1 MTWSLYAASDA
12 FDGHREAWDALN
24 RASGNHVLL
33 DAGFVATLIRHF
45 GHPGLKLAV
54 SQDPARPGLM
64 LVEHVR
70 GGFWSTFQPS
80 QAPLGLALL
89 GSRQDVCGQ
98 MQRLIRAL
106 PGHALGLGVL
116 QQDPD
121 FTCFGEL
128 RAGGAVDSRV
138 EVIEYIRTARLTLSG
153 SFEDYWGS
161 RDRRWARDLA
171 RQRRRL
177 AERGA
182 RLDLQI
188 SRDPQEVADG
198 VRDYGLLEQAGWKGE
213 HGTAIAPDNAQGAF
227 YREALEY
234 FCARNEGVIYRLR
247 LDGRTVAA
255 NLSIER
261 DAMLIVL
268 KITYDEAIP
277 SLSPGHLLEEDMLR
291 AVFREGRI
299 KVEEYYGPFKP
310 WQARWTDEVRT
321 MHHLNFYR
329 SAGVA
334 RARRLLKG
342 AAGCLRAALRRGEA
356 AGVEGGP

>member
-1 MTWSLYAASDA
+1 MTWTLHPAAEA
-12 FDGHREAWDALN
+12 FDRHREAWDALN

-33 DAGFVATLIRHF
+33 DAGFVAMLIRHF
-45 GHPGLKLAV
+45 GHAGVKLAV
-54 SQDPARPGLM
+54 SRDPARPGLM
-64 LVEHVR
+64 LIERGR

-98 MQRLIRAL
+98 MQGLIRAL
-106 PGHALGLGVL
+106 PGYALGLAVL
-116 QQDPD
+116 QQDPE

-128 RAGGAVDSRV
+128 RAGVAGDPRAEVVD
-138 EVIEYIRTARLTLSG
+138 YIRTGRLTVSG
-153 SFEDYWGS
+153 SFEDYWAA

-171 RQRRRL
+171 RQRRRV

-182 RLDLQI
+182 RLELQV
-188 SRDPQEVADG
+188 SRDPAEVPDG
-198 VRDYGLLEQAGWKGE
+198 VREYGGLEQAGWKGAE
-213 HGTAIAPDNAQGAF
+213 GTAIAPDNAQGAF

-234 FCARNEGVIYRLR
+234 FCGRNEGVIYRLH

-255 NLSIER
+255 NLSVER

-299 KVEEYYGPFKP
+299 KVEEYYGPFKT

-321 MHHLNFYR
+321 VYHVNFYR
-329 SAGVA
+329 SAGIA
-334 RARRLLKG
+334 RARRMVKQAAERFRG
-342 AAGCLRAALRRGEA
+342 ARRRPTVPE
-356 AGVEGGP
+356 VEP

>member
-1 MTWSLYAASDA
+1 MSWSLHPGAA
-12 FDGHREAWDALN
+12 FDRYREAWDGLN

-33 DAGFVATLIRHF
+33 DAGFVATLLKHF
-45 GHPGLKLAV
+45 GHPGVMLAV
-54 SQDPARPGLM
+54 SEDPARPGLM
-64 LVEHVR
+64 LLERGR

-89 GSRQDVCGQ
+89 GARQDVDVQ

-106 PGHALGLGVL
+106 PGYALGVAVL

-121 FTCFGEL
+121 FTSFGDPTA
-128 RAGGAVDSRV
+128 RDARNPRV
-138 EVIEYIRTARLTLSG
+138 EALEYIRTARLTLSG

-161 RDRRWARDLA
+161 RDRRWVRDLA

-177 AERGA
+177 RDRGA
-182 RLDLQI
+182 TLELQV
-188 SRDPQEVADG
+188 SRDPGEVAEG
-198 VRDYGLLEQAGWKGE
+198 VRDYGRLEQAGWKGE
-213 HGTAIAPDNAQGAF
+213 EGTAIAPDNAQGAF
-227 YREALEY
+227 YRDALEH
-234 FCARNEGVIYRLR
+234 FCARGEGVVYRLR

-255 NLSIER
+255 NLSVER

-291 AVFREGRI
+291 TVFRERRI
-299 KVEEYYGPFKP
+299 KVEEYYGPFKT
-310 WQARWTDEVRT
+310 WQARWTDEVRA

-342 AAGCLRAALRRGEA
+342 TAARLRGPAGRRGGGGEA
-356 AGVEGGP
+356 RA

>member
-12 FDGHREAWDALN
+12 FDRHREAWDALN

-33 DAGFVATLIRHF
+33 DAGFIATLIRHF

-54 SQDPARPGLM
+54 SQDPVRPGLM

-70 GGFWSTFQPS
+70 GGFWRTFQPS

-106 PGHALGLGVL
+106 PGYALGLAVL

-121 FTCFGEL
+121 FTCFGAL
-128 RAGGAVDSRV
+128 RAGVAVDSRV
-138 EVIEYIRTARLTLSG
+138 EVVEYIRTARLTLSG

-177 AERGA
+177 ADRGA
-182 RLDLQI
+182 RLELQV
-188 SRDPQEVADG
+188 SRDPHEVADG
-198 VRDYGLLEQAGWKGE
+198 VRDYGRLEQAGWKGE
-213 HGTAIAPDNAQGAF
+213 HGTAIAPDNVQGAF

-299 KVEEYYGPFKP
+299 KIEEYYGPFKT

-329 SAGVA
+329 AAGVA

-342 AAGCLRAALRRGEA
+342 VSGRLRGALRRTETG
-356 AGVEGGP
+356 GVEGQP

>member
-1 MTWSLYAASDA
+1 MTWSVYAASEA
-12 FDGHREAWDALN
+12 FDRHREAWDALN

-33 DAGFVATLIRHF
+33 DAGFVAILIRHF

-54 SQDPARPGLM
+54 SQDPERPGLI
-64 LVEHVR
+64 LVEPVR

-89 GSRQDVCGQ
+89 GSRQDVSGQ

-106 PGHALGLGVL
+106 PGYALGLAVL

-128 RAGGAVDSRV
+128 RAGGATGSRV
-138 EVIEYIRTARLTLSG
+138 EVVEYIRTARLTLSG

-177 AERGA
+177 ADRGA
-182 RLDLQI
+182 RLELQV
-188 SRDPQEVADG
+188 SRDARDVADG
-198 VRDYGLLEQAGWKGE
+198 LRDYGLLEQSGWKGAE
-213 HGTAIAPDNAQGAF
+213 GTAISPDNAQGAF

-247 LDGRTVAA
+247 LDDRTVAA

-291 AVFREGRI
+291 SVFREGRI
-299 KVEEYYGPFKP
+299 KVEEYYGPFKT
-310 WQARWTDEVRT
+310 WQARWTDEVRPV
-321 MHHLNFYR
+321 HHLNVYR
-329 SAGVA
+329 SASVA

-342 AAGCLRAALRRGEA
+342 VAGRLRGALRRPDA
-356 AGVEGGP
+356 VGVEGRP